1 MSKLEIF
8 EKDLSIKKLE
18 RKNKELKKSN
28 GKLSRD
34 NDILIIENT
43 SLQKQIK
50 EITQDYEFRLE
61 SIRKKLIEL
70 GEEELFRAYL
80 D

>member
-1 MSKLEIF
+1 MI

-28 GKLSRD
+28 GKLSKG
-34 NDILIIENT
+34 NDILIIENS

-50 EITQDYEFRLE
+50 EITQDYESRLE

>member
-1 MSKLEIF
+1 MTKLEMI

-28 GKLSRD
+28 GKLSKG
-34 NDILIIENT
+34 NDILIIENS

-50 EITQDYEFRLE
+50 EITQDYESRLE